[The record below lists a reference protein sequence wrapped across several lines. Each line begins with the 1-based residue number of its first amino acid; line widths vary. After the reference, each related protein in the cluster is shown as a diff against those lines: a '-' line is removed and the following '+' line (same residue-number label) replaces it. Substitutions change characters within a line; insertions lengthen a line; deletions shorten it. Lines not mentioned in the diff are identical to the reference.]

1 VSFYRIDASHNDIG
15 HPGVSAA
22 SYPMLYVFPRGG
34 KEYPVVFDAARTT
47 DNLVRFIARHTGVSP
62 EDAVIASRDSSSIN
76 SEL

>member
-1 VSFYRIDASHNDIG
+1 
-15 HPGVSAA
+15 
-22 SYPMLYVFPRGG
+22 MLYVFPRGG

-62 EDAVIASRDSSSIN
+62 DDAVIASRDSSSIN